1 MIPRDYITEWRAVV
15 PWIDDAQV
23 EQDLI
28 ISRALVEIFSH
39 RHLANELAF
48 RGGTALHKLHLKGP
62 ARYSEDIDLVQVN
75 VGPIGTTL
83 TALHDTLD
91 SWLGVPQSSQSEG
104 RVTLNYRFPSEDAP
118 PLRLRLKVEIN
129 SREHFTVF
137 GYKKVPFE
145 VNSRWFRGSSEI
157 LSYDIEELL
166 GTKLRA
172 LYQRKKGRDLF
183 DLAVALQTTSVNP
196 DGIAEAFA
204 RYMGHEGKRV
214 TRAQFER
221 NLAGKLRDKQFAAD
235 IQPLLAAGYEWDRN
249 EGAKVILERMIP
261 ALPGAPWKGE
271 RSKRKRSSGNRT
283 G

>member
-1 MIPRDYITEWRAVV
+1 MIPRDYVTEWRAVV
-15 PWIDDAQV
+15 PWVDDAQV

-48 RGGTALHKLHLKGP
+48 RGGTALHKLHFKSP

-75 VGPIGTTL
+75 AGPIGTAL
-83 TALHDTLD
+83 TALHHTLD
-91 SWLGVPQSSQSEG
+91 SWLGVPQSSQNEG
-104 RVTLNYRFPSEDAP
+104 RVTLNYRFASEETP

-137 GYKKVPFE
+137 GYKKIPFK
-145 VNSRWFRGSSEI
+145 VNSRWFQGTAEI
-157 LSYDIEELL
+157 LTYELEELL

-183 DLAVALQTTSVNP
+183 DLAIALRTTSVRP
-196 DGIAEAFA
+196 DVIAEAFA
-204 RYMGHEGKRV
+204 RYMEHEGKRV

-235 IQPLLAAGYEWDRN
+235 IQPLLAQAYDWDRN
-249 EGAKVILERMIP
+249 QGAQLILERMIP
-261 ALPGAPWKGE
+261 VLPGAPWKGE
-271 RSKRKRSSGNRT
+271 PSKRKRPSGN
-283 G
+283 GAK